1 MVTNTYEVKAL
12 PNSIKFYLPRV
23 EGYLDV
29 VREIASRYGSMS
41 LIEFDGYFEGKF
53 EPIKYTRVEVH
64 TTSINEKNIIEYA
77 NAVRVKLEQK
87 SLALEFNNKLILVN
101 ETETTS

>member
-1 MVTNTYEVKAL
+1 
-12 PNSIKFYLPRV
+12 
-23 EGYLDV
+23 
-29 VREIASRYGSMS
+29 MS

-64 TTSINEKNIIEYA
+64 TTRMNEKNIIEYA

-101 ETETTS
+101 ETETTP